1 MTGKDAGAQKGVAE
15 DDRRQVSVVQGAAVQ
30 GIARSIREVQL
41 LLLLVTA
48 LYYFVA
54 RDAIGS
60 STAWF
65 LTLLIF
71 GTAVLAGAAVPRLRQ
86 QPRLR
91 LVLETTAMVLFITA
105 LIAQVGGT
113 AGPLSHLY
121 LLPVVTAALLLG
133 RGSTILLVALIV
145 VGRLG
150 LVAFAQGPDA
160 FSLKPLVGLF
170 AELSPTLLV
179 AFLTSALSAD
189 LARATRTIRL
199 LAERDE
205 LTGLY
210 NLRSFSRQA
219 EIVYE
224 QASSQ
229 GAPSALLMINVEQ
242 LGELNDRFGHEAG
255 DRALRAVAAGMQRAT
270 RSGDLCARYGGDEF
284 VILLPRCGRAAAEVV
299 ANRIRH
305 DVFSGT
311 QDFDYAMRRL
321 GVDIGVVTA
330 PEDGHDLRT
339 LFRKAVRAMRKD
351 KQSRHGRAPAATS
364 PTGGFAS

>member
-1 MTGKDAGAQKGVAE
+1 MTGRDAGPQIEPEADQ
-15 DDRRQVSVVQGAAVQ
+15 RPGAAVQ

-54 RDAIGS
+54 RDAIS
-60 STAWF
+60 NSTAWF

-71 GTAVLAGAAVPRLRQ
+71 GTVVLVGPAIPRLRQ

-91 LVLETTAMVLFITA
+91 LLLETGAMVLFITA
-105 LIAQVGGT
+105 LIAQVGGS

-133 RGSTILLVALIV
+133 RGVTVILLALIV
-145 VGRLG
+145 VMRLG
-150 LVAFAQGPDA
+150 LVALTQGPELL
-160 FSLKPLVGLF
+160 SLTPFIGLF

-210 NLRSFSRQA
+210 NLRSFSRLAAA
-219 EIVYE
+219 EHE
-224 QASSQ
+224 QANSQ

-242 LGELNDRFGHEAG
+242 LGALNDQFGHEAG
-255 DRALRAVAAGMQRAT
+255 DRALRAVAAGVQRAT

-284 VILLPRCGRAAAEVV
+284 VVLLSRCGRAAAEVV

-321 GVDIGVVTA
+321 AVDIGVATA

-351 KQSRHGRAPAATS
+351 KQSRHGRAPAVTS
-364 PTGGFAS
+364 PSRGFAP